1 MRRLRHDARVDS
13 SPDVVFEVRG
23 LRKSFGPNVV
33 FDGLDLDVRRGEFMT
48 LIGGSGSGKSL
59 LLKSML
65 GLVDVE
71 AGSIRFEGEELLEP
85 SGAAFRRA
93 RERVGMLFQASA
105 LFDSIDVYENIA
117 YPLRERGEQDE
128 AKIERRVMESLKLI
142 GLPGI
147 ERMWPADLS
156 GGMKKRVALAR
167 AVAVRPKVIF
177 YDEPTEGLDPINVTR
192 VNRLLLGLSRTLDA
206 TTVVVTHNMESAF
219 GISDRVAMLHE
230 GRIVGSGS
238 PDHMRRVDDR
248 RIRDFVDAILD

>member
-1 MRRLRHDARVDS
+1 MTE
-13 SPDVVFEVRG
+13 PDTEHVVEVRG
-23 LRKSFGPNVV
+23 LRKSFGTNVV

-65 GLVDVE
+65 GLSPVD
-71 AGSIRFEGEELLEP
+71 AGSILFEGDELLGDTDE
-85 SGAAFRRA
+85 GFRRA
-93 RERVGMLFQASA
+93 RENVGMLFQASA
-105 LFDSIDVYENIA
+105 LFDSLDVYENIA
-117 YPLRERGEQDE
+117 YALRQRGERDE
-128 AKIERRVMESLKLI
+128 AMIDATVSDSLRLI

-219 GISDRVAMLHE
+219 SISDRVAMLFE
-230 GRIVGSGS
+230 GRIIGSGT
-238 PDHMRRVDDR
+238 PAEMRAVTDRRVR
-248 RIRDFVDAILD
+248 EFVDAVLD

>member
-1 MRRLRHDARVDS
+1 VTE
-13 SPDVVFEVRG
+13 PDTEHVFEVRG
-23 LRKSFGPNVV
+23 LRKSFGTNVV

-65 GLVDVE
+65 GLSPVD
-71 AGSIRFEGEELLEP
+71 AGSILFEGEELLGDTDE
-85 SGAAFRRA
+85 GFRRA
-93 RERVGMLFQASA
+93 RENVGMLFQASA
-105 LFDSIDVYENIA
+105 LFDSLDVYENIA
-117 YPLRERGEQDE
+117 YALRQRGERDE
-128 AKIERRVMESLKLI
+128 AMIDATVSDSLRLI

-219 GISDRVAMLHE
+219 SISDRVAMLFE
-230 GRIVGSGS
+230 GRIIGSGT
-238 PDHMRRVDDR
+238 PAEMRAVTDRRVR
-248 RIRDFVDAILD
+248 EFVDAVLD

>member
-1 MRRLRHDARVDS
+1 MET
-13 SPDVVFEVRG
+13 VFELRG
-23 LRKSFGPNVV
+23 LRKSFGPNVI

-65 GLVDVE
+65 GLSPLD
-71 AGSIRFEGEELLEP
+71 AGSIRFEGEELRGD
-85 SGAAFRRA
+85 SDDAFRRA
-93 RERVGMLFQASA
+93 RDHVGMLFQASA

-117 YPLRERGEQDE
+117 YPLRVRRETDE
-128 AKIERRVMESLKLI
+128 ALIERTVLESLKLI

-192 VNRLLLGLSRTLDA
+192 VNRLLLGLSRILDA

-230 GRIVGSGS
+230 GQIIASGT
-238 PDHMRRVDDR
+238 PEEMRTVEDRRVR
-248 RIRDFVDAILD
+248 EFVDAILD

>member
-1 MRRLRHDARVDS
+1 MTE
-13 SPDVVFEVRG
+13 PDTEHVVEVRG
-23 LRKSFGPNVV
+23 LRKSFGTNVV

-65 GLVDVE
+65 GLSPVD
-71 AGSIRFEGEELLEP
+71 AGSILFEGEELLGDTDE
-85 SGAAFRRA
+85 GFRRA
-93 RERVGMLFQASA
+93 RENVGMLFQASA
-105 LFDSIDVYENIA
+105 LFDSLDVYENIA
-117 YPLRERGEQDE
+117 YALRQRGERDE
-128 AKIERRVMESLKLI
+128 AMIDATVSDSLRLI

-219 GISDRVAMLHE
+219 SISDRVAMLFE
-230 GRIVGSGS
+230 GRIIGSGT
-238 PDHMRRVDDR
+238 PAEMRAVTDRRVR
-248 RIRDFVDAILD
+248 EFVDAVLDSHAIGG

>member
-1 MRRLRHDARVDS
+1 VTE
-13 SPDVVFEVRG
+13 PDTEHVVEVRG
-23 LRKSFGPNVV
+23 LRKSFGTNVV

-65 GLVDVE
+65 GLSPVD
-71 AGSIRFEGEELLEP
+71 AGSILFEGDELLGDTDE
-85 SGAAFRRA
+85 GFRRA
-93 RERVGMLFQASA
+93 RENVGMLFQASA
-105 LFDSIDVYENIA
+105 LFDSLDVYENIA
-117 YPLRERGEQDE
+117 YALRQRGESDK
-128 AKIERRVMESLKLI
+128 AMIDATVSDSLRLI

-219 GISDRVAMLHE
+219 SISDRVAMLFE
-230 GRIVGSGS
+230 GRIIGSGT
-238 PDHMRRVDDR
+238 PAEMRAVTDRRVR
-248 RIRDFVDAILD
+248 EFVDAVLD

>member
-1 MRRLRHDARVDS
+1 MGESDS
-13 SPDVVFEVRG
+13 DNVFSVRG

-33 FDGLDLDVRRGEFMT
+33 FDGLDLDIRRGEFMT

-59 LLKSML
+59 LLKSLL
-65 GLVDVE
+65 GLAPLD
-71 AGSIRFEGEELLEP
+71 AGSIRFEGEELR
-85 SGAAFRRA
+85 GDTDDGFRRV

-105 LFDSIDVYENIA
+105 LFDSLDVYENIA
-117 YPLRERGEQDE
+117 YPLRVKRETDE
-128 AKIERRVMESLKLI
+128 ATIGRVVCGSLELI

-192 VNRLLLGLSRTLDA
+192 VNRLLLGLSRILDA
-206 TTVVVTHNMESAF
+206 TTVVITHNMESAF

-230 GRIVGSGS
+230 GRIIGSGT
-238 PDHMRRVDDR
+238 PDEMRRLNDR
-248 RIRDFVDAILD
+248 RVREFVDAVLD

>member
-1 MRRLRHDARVDS
+1 MTE
-13 SPDVVFEVRG
+13 PDTEHVVEVRG
-23 LRKSFGPNVV
+23 LRKSFGTNVV

-65 GLVDVE
+65 GLSPVD
-71 AGSIRFEGEELLEP
+71 AGSILFEGEELLGDTDE
-85 SGAAFRRA
+85 GFRRA
-93 RERVGMLFQASA
+93 RENVGMLFQASA
-105 LFDSIDVYENIA
+105 LFDSLDVYENIA
-117 YPLRERGEQDE
+117 YALRQRGERDE
-128 AKIERRVMESLKLI
+128 AMIDATVSDSLRLI

-219 GISDRVAMLHE
+219 SISDRVAMLFE
-230 GRIVGSGS
+230 GRIIGSGT
-238 PDHMRRVDDR
+238 PAEMRAVTDRRVR
-248 RIRDFVDAILD
+248 EFVDAVLD

>member
-1 MRRLRHDARVDS
+1 MTE
-13 SPDVVFEVRG
+13 PDTEHVFEVRG
-23 LRKSFGPNVV
+23 LRKSFGTNVV

-65 GLVDVE
+65 GLSPVD
-71 AGSIRFEGEELLEP
+71 AGSILFEGEELLGDTDE
-85 SGAAFRRA
+85 GFRRA
-93 RERVGMLFQASA
+93 RENVGMLFQASA
-105 LFDSIDVYENIA
+105 LFDSLDVYENIA
-117 YPLRERGEQDE
+117 YALRQRGERDE
-128 AKIERRVMESLKLI
+128 AMIDATVSDSLRLI

-219 GISDRVAMLHE
+219 SISDRVAMLFE
-230 GRIVGSGS
+230 GRIIGSGT
-238 PDHMRRVDDR
+238 PAEMRAVTDRRVR
-248 RIRDFVDAILD
+248 EFVDAVLD

>member
-1 MRRLRHDARVDS
+1 VTE
-13 SPDVVFEVRG
+13 PDTEHVVEVRG
-23 LRKSFGPNVV
+23 LRKSFGTNVV

-65 GLVDVE
+65 GLSPVD
-71 AGSIRFEGEELLEP
+71 AGSILFEGEELLGDTDE
-85 SGAAFRRA
+85 GFRRA
-93 RERVGMLFQASA
+93 RENVGMLFQASA
-105 LFDSIDVYENIA
+105 LFDSLDVYENIA
-117 YPLRERGEQDE
+117 YALRQRGERDE
-128 AKIERRVMESLKLI
+128 AMIDATVSDSLRLI

-219 GISDRVAMLHE
+219 SISDRVAMLFE
-230 GRIVGSGS
+230 GRIIGSGT
-238 PDHMRRVDDR
+238 PAEMRAVTDRRVR
-248 RIRDFVDAILD
+248 EFVDAVLD

>member
-1 MRRLRHDARVDS
+1 MTE
-13 SPDVVFEVRG
+13 PDTEHVVEVRG
-23 LRKSFGPNVV
+23 LRKSFGTNVV

-65 GLVDVE
+65 GLSPVD
-71 AGSIRFEGEELLEP
+71 AGLILFEGEELLGDTDE
-85 SGAAFRRA
+85 GFRRA
-93 RERVGMLFQASA
+93 RENVGMLFQASA
-105 LFDSIDVYENIA
+105 LFDSLDVYENIA
-117 YPLRERGEQDE
+117 YALRQRGERDE
-128 AKIERRVMESLKLI
+128 AMIDATVSDSLRLI

-219 GISDRVAMLHE
+219 SISDRVAMLFE
-230 GRIVGSGS
+230 GRIIGSGT
-238 PDHMRRVDDR
+238 PAEMRAVTDRRVR
-248 RIRDFVDAILD
+248 EFVDAVLD

>member
-1 MRRLRHDARVDS
+1 
-13 SPDVVFEVRG
+13 
-23 LRKSFGPNVV
+23 VV
-33 FDGLDLDVRRGEFMT
+33 FDGLDLDVHRGEFMT

-65 GLVDVE
+65 GLSPVDG
-71 AGSIRFEGEELLEP
+71 GSILFEGEELL
-85 SGAAFRRA
+85 SDSDDGFRRA
-93 RERVGMLFQASA
+93 RENVGMLFQASA
-105 LFDSIDVYENIA
+105 LFDSLDVYENIA
-117 YPLRERGEQDE
+117 YPLRQRGERDE
-128 AKIERRVMESLKLI
+128 PSIEATVHESLRLI

-219 GISDRVAMLHE
+219 GISDRVAMLFE
-230 GRIVGSGS
+230 GRIIGSGT
-238 PDHMRRVDDR
+238 PTEMRQVADLRVR
-248 RIRDFVDAILD
+248 EFVDAVLD